1 MKKHITSKSILT
13 VFMYLLTISIVQ
25 ASSLVCGRIYLKGG
39 TIIECSK
46 EDRLKLPRRSRSTI
60 FMQNAYSKDEV
71 RKTFKITQ
79 IDSII
84 AWHPATPE
92 HLRKFIPSK
101 RFGWLWIYFET
112 PQICVG
118 VYSTKGYGID
128 TNGGIQIMQR
138 KGFIFRSKATYCLKK
153 MEAEDFESV
162 GKINGKA
169 NGKFRNKVAEY
180 VNDDPNL
187 AETILYSKT
196 KRDKTILIL
205 QSYKSSK

>member
-1 MKKHITSKSILT
+1 MNKHITSKAILT
-13 VFMYLLTISIVQ
+13 VFIYLLTISMVQ
-25 ASSLVCGRIYLKGG
+25 ASSFVCGRIYLKGG

-46 EDRLKLPRRSRSTI
+46 EDRLKLPKRSKSTI

-71 RKTFKITQ
+71 RKTFKISQ

-92 HLRKFIPSK
+92 HLRKFIPSE

-118 VYSTKGYGID
+118 VYSAKGYGID

-153 MEAEDFESV
+153 KGEEDFESV

-169 NGKFRNKVAEY
+169 NGKFRKKVAEY
-180 VNDDPNL
+180 VNDDPNM
-187 AETILYSKT
+187 AETILNSKT
-196 KRDKTILIL
+196 KRDKTILML
-205 QSYKSSK
+205 QSYNSRK